1 MSQPVPHTALSVNL
15 NKVALVRNT
24 RHLGIPSVTRAASLC
39 LEAGA
44 AGITVHPRPD
54 ARHIRADDV
63 FELAELLK
71 AWPDREFNIEGNPFH
86 NLMDFVRKVRPQQT
100 TFVPDSEGQFTSD
113 HGWNFP
119 QDAKRL
125 EPLIASAKSLGVR
138 VSLFMD
144 PSADAKTAQHVMQSV
159 KAIGAD
165 RVELY
170 TESYARAFG
179 TDQQAAVL
187 ATFVVTAQ
195 AALSAGLG
203 VNAGHDLNLDNL
215 RPFLQAVPQ
224 VAEVSIGHALIGDAL
239 EKGYADAV
247 RAYTECLQA

>member
-1 MSQPVPHTALSVNL
+1 MTPFSSHTALSVNL

-24 RHLGIPSVTRAASLC
+24 RHLGIPSVTRAASVC

-44 AGITVHPRPD
+44 SGITVHPRPD

-63 FELAELLK
+63 FALAELLK
-71 AWPDREFNIEGNPFH
+71 AWPDRDFNIEGNPFH

-144 PSADAKTAQHVMQSV
+144 PCADAKTAQHVMQSV

-179 TDQQAAVL
+179 REQQANVL
-187 ATFVVTAQ
+187 KSFTVTAQ
-195 AALSAGLG
+195 AAIAAGLG

-215 RPFLQAVPQ
+215 RPFVQAVPK

-239 EKGYADAV
+239 EMGYSDAV
-247 RAYTECLQA
+247 RAYKGCLQA